1 MSVGLWSG
9 IIGALVAGVFLIIG
23 ALVAG
28 VFLIGAQVWASFTQA
43 RTAREASN
51 AQAEMSREASRAQ
64 AEMAREAWERS
75 QKALLHAQLET
86 ACLEIIRYAQQ
97 VENAVH
103 NWETGA
109 MPPAQALALINSAG
123 SAITEVGYG
132 ILLRRPYD
140 LAGNLIGRLLLE
152 ADGFTMLNDPRRTP
166 PATVAE
172 KQAQALVVGT
182 LKTQLYDHIHAMLKA
197 DAEG

>member
-1 MSVGLWSG
+1 MSEALWSG
-9 IIGALVAGVFLIIG
+9 IIGALVAGVFVIIG
-23 ALVAG
+23 ALMAG
-28 VFLIGAQVWASFTQA
+28 VFLIGAQVWASFAQA

-51 AQAEMSREASRAQ
+51 AQAEMAREAAKAQ
-64 AEMAREAWERS
+64 ADLARDAWERS
-75 QKALLHAQLET
+75 QRARAHDALEA
-86 ACLEIIRYAQQ
+86 ACLEVIRYAQQ
-97 VENAVH
+97 IENAVH

-109 MPPAQALALINSAG
+109 IPGTRALALINSAG
-123 SAITEVGYG
+123 AAVTEVGYG

-152 ADGFTMLNDPRRTP
+152 ADGFTKLNDPRRTP

-197 DAEG
+197 DAEA